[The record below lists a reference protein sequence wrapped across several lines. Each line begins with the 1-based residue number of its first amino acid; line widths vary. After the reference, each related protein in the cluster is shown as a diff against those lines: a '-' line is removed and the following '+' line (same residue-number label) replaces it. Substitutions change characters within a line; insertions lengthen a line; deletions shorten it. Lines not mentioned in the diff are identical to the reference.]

1 MLQSLQF
8 RSFLMP
14 LLVFISYVH
23 LLFIFI
29 ISSAKISYNQ
39 FLLRLFDVLQ
49 VFLSPQVKRCTI
61 ITYKHGTQELP
72 HELWND
78 LRLRILGN

>member
-8 RSFLMP
+8 RFFLMP

-78 LRLRILGN
+78 LRLRISGN

>member
-8 RSFLMP
+8 RFFLTP

-61 ITYKHGTQELP
+61 ITYKHCTQELP